1 MRLVSDRSA
10 QQIREDRQ
18 EGVELR
24 SRAHRLV
31 QNGTDVRC
39 QLAVQRS
46 TVLLLFQNLTSALNE
61 LGHPRSADLL
71 VASLEEW
78 TQQWPSCLRIGSWTL
93 LTKEL
98 LRQRQSAED
107 FDQIVQLGADAAVF
121 FDDIAVFFDDVAVDT
136 GRRRLLDV
144 GV

>member
-1 MRLVSDRSA
+1 MAVLPVVSSPDISF
-10 QQIREDRQ
+10 
-18 EGVELR
+18 
-24 SRAHRLV
+24 AHEK
-31 QNGTDVRC
+31 
-39 QLAVQRS
+39 
-46 TVLLLFQNLTSALNE
+46 TSE
-61 LGHPRSADLL
+61 VTH
-71 VASLEEW
+71 
-78 TQQWPSCLRIGSWTL
+78 LRIGSWTL